1 MKKVI
6 ILHDRVSENATK
18 DEKDVL
24 LQAEE
29 VSRALFE
36 LGYDAV
42 TVPFSLDL
50 KGVADACNAISPE
63 FVFNLV
69 ESVEGLGRHIHMA
82 PALLG
87 HLGLPYTGSE
97 LDAMFLTSN
106 KLLAK
111 KLIRASDLPTPAWY
125 STDDWDAPN
134 EILEGPYIIKS
145 VWEHASRGLDE
156 SSVVFPGSYR
166 ELIDKVRMC
175 GERLDGDCFAER
187 YVEGREFNLSLLGD
201 DSGRPEVLPPAE
213 IIFDGYP
220 AEKIRVVGYRA
231 KWEEDSFEYTHTP
244 RSFDFHPRDTS
255 LLHELRDMAV
265 KCWNLLGVRGYAR
278 VDFRVDPSDRPWV
291 LEVNVNPCLSPDAG
305 FFAAARRANLDFTT
319 VVERIVKSSIA
330 HSFPSIST
338 KRVMRDG

>member
-1 MKKVI
+1 M
-6 ILHDRVSENATK
+6 
-18 DEKDVL
+18 
-24 LQAEE
+24 LQVEE
-29 VSRALFE
+29 VSRALSE

-50 KGVADACNAISPE
+50 KGVADACSAISPV

-82 PALLG
+82 PALLD
-87 HLGLPYTGSE
+87 HLGLPYTGSGLE
-97 LDAMFLTSN
+97 AMFLTSN

-125 STDDWDAPN
+125 STDDRDAPD
-134 EILEGPYIIKS
+134 EKLEGPYIVKS

-156 SSVVFPGSYR
+156 SSVVFPVNSG
-166 ELIDKVRMC
+166 ELLNEVRLC
-175 GERLDGDCFAER
+175 GERLAGDCFAER

-231 KWEEDSFEYTHTP
+231 KWEEDSFEYNHTP
-244 RSFDFHPRDTS
+244 RSFGFLSQDTS
-255 LLHELRDMAV
+255 LLRELRDMAV
-265 KCWNLLGVRGYAR
+265 NCWSLFGVRGYAR
-278 VDFRVDPSDRPWV
+278 VDFRVDPLGGPWV

-305 FFAAARRANLDFTT
+305 FFAAASRAGLSFTA
-319 VVERIVKSSIA
+319 VVERIIKSS
-330 HSFPSIST
+330 
-338 KRVMRDG
+338 M